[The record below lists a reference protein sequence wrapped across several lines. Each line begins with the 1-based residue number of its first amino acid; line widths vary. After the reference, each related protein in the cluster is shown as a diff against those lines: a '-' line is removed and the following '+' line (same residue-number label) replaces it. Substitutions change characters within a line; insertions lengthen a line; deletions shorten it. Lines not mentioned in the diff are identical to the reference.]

1 MFVQL
6 VNNSD
11 SPIYNTLPMVVRK
24 REWTEISCS
33 EITIS
38 LSNVH
43 PFNAWHCNFAVFDT
57 NMWWSMKYWQH
68 CQLFGNSLFVQKNVT
83 VIMANSPII
92 FDCMFILNWH
102 PSFVQKMDV
111 AEMSSLE
118 GKERVAAILEN
129 GRWNMIWIQC

>member
-1 MFVQL
+1 MCAQL

-11 SPIYNTLPMVVRK
+11 SPIYNTLPMVVR
-24 REWTEISCS
+24 RRAWTEIFCS
-33 EITIS
+33 EITIL
-38 LSNVH
+38 LSNEH
-43 PFNAWHCNFAVFDT
+43 SLLFNIATFFDT
-57 NMWWSMKYWQH
+57 NRMWWSMKYWEY

-83 VIMANSPII
+83 VIMANSPVI